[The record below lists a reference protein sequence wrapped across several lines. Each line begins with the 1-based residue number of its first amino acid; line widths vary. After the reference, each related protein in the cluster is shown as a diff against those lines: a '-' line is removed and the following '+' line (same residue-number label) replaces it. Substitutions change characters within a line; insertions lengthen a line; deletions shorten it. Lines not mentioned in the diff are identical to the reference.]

1 MLAYAPNFIGELIV
15 KRKLIFARAF
25 RVKIMQRAFQM
36 ILDFLALAR
45 KNLKEKFAKYQL
57 VLVLVSHVYMVH
69 AKKR

>member
-1 MLAYAPNFIGELIV
+1 MLAYVPNFIEELIV
-15 KRKLIFARAF
+15 KRKLIFVRAF
-25 RVKIMQRAFQM
+25 HVKIMQRAFQM

-45 KNLKEKFAKYQL
+45 KSLKEISVKYQL